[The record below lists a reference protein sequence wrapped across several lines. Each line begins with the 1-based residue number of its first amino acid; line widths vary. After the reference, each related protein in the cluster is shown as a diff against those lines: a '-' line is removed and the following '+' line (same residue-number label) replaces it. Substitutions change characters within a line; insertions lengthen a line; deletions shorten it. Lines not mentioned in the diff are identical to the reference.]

1 MFKPLLLLALATGAS
16 LALPAGAQE
25 TASITQ
31 EGSSLRFEA
40 AGHRITLPFPDWLT
54 AAERLAPDVVALVES
69 NTYSDP
75 KQAFVEFFPRGQS
88 LENYETTY
96 AARITREPGRSL
108 EDYRRTTIFGY
119 SQGCK
124 PEATGMFTFG
134 EDSETFFPALAFI
147 CGAYLDSVS
156 GFEGLGAVMV
166 SVFRK
171 TDAGIAVI
179 YQEWR
184 GPAFYPYDPAGWPVS
199 AETFQARAEEI
210 QAEAELLVTAIP

>member
-1 MFKPLLLLALATGAS
+1 RLGRRHAAHRNPEPLLHPGLAPRSAPHPAPRRSQRGRLQQYPRLHPRPHRALHGLTLLQRRRTRSRRRTGLGSAARKEPSMFKPLLLLALATGAS

-124 PEATGMFTFG
+124 PE
-134 EDSETFFPALAFI
+134 
-147 CGAYLDSVS
+147 
-156 GFEGLGAVMV
+156 
-166 SVFRK
+166 
-171 TDAGIAVI
+171 
-179 YQEWR
+179 
-184 GPAFYPYDPAGWPVS
+184 
-199 AETFQARAEEI
+199 
-210 QAEAELLVTAIP
+210 